1 MGTDRQIC
9 TPRASQTHQT
19 HLLHQ
24 PPPQTTVKMENERGE
39 LVDLYV
45 PRKCS
50 ATNRII
56 KATDHASAQIS
67 VGNVDENGRYTGE
80 NKTYALC
87 GFVRA
92 MGESDD
98 CMNRL
103 TQRDGYLKGVWSC
116 SR

>member
-1 MGTDRQIC
+1 MGSDDDNFQ
-9 TPRASQTHQT
+9 TPQPHLSQFF
-19 HLLHQ
+19 LAK
-24 PPPQTTVKMENERGE
+24 PVKMENERGE

-67 VGNVDENGRYTGE
+67 VGNVDENGRYSGE

-103 TQRDGYLKGVWSC
+103 TQRDGYLKGVWSG